1 MKLIDIIA
9 ISWQN
14 LTANK
19 MRSFLTIMGI
29 GVGIGTIIFLVSL
42 GYGLQELSIKKITS
56 ISSLT
61 ALDVTPAQGSVE
73 LNKKTLD
80 DFAINQNVE
89 SVSPLLSLT
98 GQVDFSQRKAD
109 IVGYAVKKDYFTLQ
123 GLKVGSGKSFETD
136 NQVVISTGV
145 AKALDVPSVDL
156 LDHEIDFTG
165 FFQSSSGSGSDRK
178 EHKYTVSGVIEDEA
192 SAFVYVPLV
201 DEFITDATTF
211 NSTKVKV
218 NDQVNLAEVRS
229 SIESKGFKVTSI
241 ADTINQV
248 YQVFSIVQIV
258 LASFG
263 IIALF
268 VASIGMFNTMTIALL
283 ERTRDIGIMKSI
295 GVQNG
300 TVRKMFLIESLL
312 ISFFGGIS
320 GTALGILIGYLINT
334 VINAMAVSFGGSAEK
349 LFSTPVPI
357 VLLIVG
363 FSIIVGIAT
372 GIYPAK
378 RAAKLNPLDA
388 LRYE

>member
-1 MKLIDIIA
+1 MKLIDVFA
-9 ISWQN
+9 ISWRN

-42 GYGLQELSIKKITS
+42 GYGLQELSIRKITS

-61 ALDVTPAQGSVE
+61 SLDVTPAQGSVE
-73 LNKKTLD
+73 LTQKILD
-80 DFAINQNVE
+80 EMGENQYVE

-98 GQVDFSQRKAD
+98 GQVGYSEKKTDV
-109 IVGYAVKKDYFTLQ
+109 VGYAVKKDYFSLQ
-123 GLKVGSGKSFETD
+123 GLKVASGKTFE
-136 NQVVISTGV
+136 NENEVVISSGV
-145 AKALDVPSVDL
+145 AKSLDVPSSDL
-156 LDHEIDFTG
+156 LDHEINFTG
-165 FFQSSSGSGSDRK
+165 FFQDGAEKKNFTYKVTGI
-178 EHKYTVSGVIEDEA
+178 IEDTG
-192 SAFVYVPLV
+192 SAFVYVPLLSNFV
-201 DEFITDATTF
+201 TDSTVF

-218 NDQVNLAEVRS
+218 RDQQYLAEVRPT
-229 SIESKGFKVTSI
+229 IEAKGFKVTSV
-241 ADTINQV
+241 ADTIDQV

-283 ERTRDIGIMKSI
+283 ERTRDIGIMKAI
-295 GVQNG
+295 GVQNS

-312 ISFFGGIS
+312 ISFFGGIG
-320 GTALGILIGYLINT
+320 GTALGVTVGFLLNTIINT
-334 VINAMAVSFGGSAEK
+334 IAINFGGSAEK
-349 LFSTPVPI
+349 MFSTPINI

-363 FSIIVGIAT
+363 FSIVVGIAT

-378 RAAKLNPLDA
+378 RAAKLNPLEA